1 MLAIHGANDF
11 DTAWRLPFCRKEG
24 KRNIGSVV
32 QIAAARNPQVEL
44 HREHFLSKR
53 LHKAVTLASE
63 LVKKLIIVASF
74 LTSPGGTTV

>member
-1 MLAIHGANDF
+1 MLSMGLMTLI
-11 DTAWRLPFCRKEG
+11 RLGGCLFSKKEG